1 MAPKPLT
8 VKEYLDG
15 LPLAGLLALLVV
27 IGSRLADLLVEIGSA
42 LQLCD
47 QRVAF
52 LCEVMKDLDKLQ
64 FSRKHKRGWTE
75 VRPDHVVIL
84 DDDDVVPCEDPMR
97 RAYFMIVETVGKKL
111 NEVVNRMV
119 KIEQVYRDVSAKLR
133 AINRLHDAYYM

>member
-27 IGSRLADLLVEIGSA
+27 IGSRLADLLVDIGSA

-47 QRVAF
+47 QRVRCLLSVLEDF
-52 LCEVMKDLDKLQ
+52 KGL
-64 FSRKHKRGWTE
+64 SRKRKRSWTE
-75 VRPDHVVIL
+75 VSNGYVVIL
-84 DDDDVVPCEDPMR
+84 DEEPVNPDEDPELR
-97 RAYFMIVETVGKKL
+97 DYLTIVETIEKKL
-111 NEVVNRMV
+111 DEVIKRIV
-119 KIEQVYRDVSAKLR
+119 KIERVYRDVSAKLR